1 MPELTSG
8 NTFGFLLTD
17 TSRLFRQFFERT
29 VASTQALILAG
40 LGLR

>member
-1 MPELTSG
+1 VVTTVPELTSG

-29 VASTQALILAG
+29 VAENG
-40 LGLR
+40 LG